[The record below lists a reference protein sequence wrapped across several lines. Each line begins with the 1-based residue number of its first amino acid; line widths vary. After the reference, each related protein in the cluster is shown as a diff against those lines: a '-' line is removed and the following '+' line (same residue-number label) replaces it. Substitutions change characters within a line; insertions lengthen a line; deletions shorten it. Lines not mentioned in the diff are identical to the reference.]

1 MTKLL
6 TTILIILSTN
16 LFAQEQLAKDILDK
30 LSATTKSYKNIT
42 VGFNFI
48 FENKSQNINE
58 IQKGILVLQE
68 EMFRLEM
75 AEQIIINNGESQWIY
90 LSDINEVQIMDNDPE
105 EDIMSP
111 NKLFS
116 IYEKGY
122 NYNYIGT
129 DSEKGKRLEI
139 IDLFPI
145 KSGAFIKVTL
155 AIDAAK
161 NQLHKITIFD
171 KNGGTYSYLVN
182 TFKSNTIVSP
192 FTFNTD
198 EYKGVEIID
207 LR

>member
-129 DSEKGKRLEI
+129 DSENGKRLEI